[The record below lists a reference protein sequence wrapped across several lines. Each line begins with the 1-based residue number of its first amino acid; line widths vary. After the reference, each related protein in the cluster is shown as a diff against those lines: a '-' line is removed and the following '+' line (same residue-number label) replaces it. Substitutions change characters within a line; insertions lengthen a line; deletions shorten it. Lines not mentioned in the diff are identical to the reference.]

1 MKLGF
6 FNRPVACCLLMH
18 CYCIQ
23 RQARRFLAEGQ
34 VENYQ
39 QAEVAVSLL
48 SLKFTSAEALKAAK
62 ECHNLDAAI
71 AYLQQDCELCAGK
84 YAANEVSFKN
94 NIQVLLICIMKTK
107 LVHKEILED
116 RLFCCII

>member
-1 MKLGF
+1 MLPIILLLLLLIINIYITYTVNIEEIRNWLSYLSF
-6 FNRPVACCLLMH
+6 CVLLMH
-18 CYCIQ
+18 CYEIQ

-84 YAANEVSFKN
+84 YAANEVS
-94 NIQVLLICIMKTK
+94 T
-107 LVHKEILED
+107 
-116 RLFCCII
+116 